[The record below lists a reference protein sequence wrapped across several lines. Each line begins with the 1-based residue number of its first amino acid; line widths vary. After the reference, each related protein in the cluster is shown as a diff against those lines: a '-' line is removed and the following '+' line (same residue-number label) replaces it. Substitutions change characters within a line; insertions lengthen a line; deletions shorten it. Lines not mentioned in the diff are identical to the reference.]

1 MGVSRSIQAVLIL
14 CFSPV
19 LTLAQ
24 SERAASPTASA
35 WGQVL
40 FAESDRPIRHA
51 RVEFV
56 SFSTDSSKSTL
67 TDDQGQF
74 DFEDLEQVTY
84 QVIVGA
90 PGYQKLSATAQIQGK
105 TGPMFLRLRKAE
117 EAASPITND
126 VVSAQELIMSG
137 KADKAFSKG
146 TRLLQKGLTAQSV
159 MYFNRAIAQDPTYY
173 RAYHNLGL
181 AQLRLGHAQEAEC
194 AFQKAI
200 DLTEGR
206 YAPTDFAMGMALF
219 QEEDYR
225 RAEAVIQRGLEME
238 PGSANGKFYLALVQ
252 LALNRLAEAEK
263 SAEQALLRNSDFPE
277 AYFLLAGIH
286 QREQNR
292 SALERDL
299 REYLNLEPAGP
310 HSQQARTLLFGA
322 QRDMG
327 ETVASGTA
335 GP

>member
-1 MGVSRSIQAVLIL
+1 
-14 CFSPV
+14 
-19 LTLAQ
+19 
-24 SERAASPTASA
+24 
-35 WGQVL
+35 L

-74 DFEDLEQVTY
+74 DFEGLEQVSY
-84 QVIVGA
+84 HVIVSA
-90 PGYQKLSATAQIQGK
+90 LGYEKLSAAAQVQGK
-105 TGPMFLRLRKAE
+105 TGPLLLRLRKTE

-126 VVSAQELIMSG
+126 VVSAQELKMSG
-137 KADKAFSKG
+137 KADKVFSKG

-159 MYFNRAIAQDPTYY
+159 PYFNRAIAKDPTYY

-181 AQLRLGHAQEAEC
+181 AQLRLGRAQQAEC

-200 DLTEGR
+200 DLTGGR

-225 RAEAVIQRGLEME
+225 RAEAVIQKGLEMT

-252 LALNRLAEAEK
+252 FALNRPAEAEK
-263 SAEQALLRNSDFPE
+263 NAEQALSRNSDFPE

-286 QREQNR
+286 QREKNR
-292 SALERDL
+292 PALERDL
-299 REYLNLEPAGP
+299 REYLSLEPEGP
-310 HSQQARTLLFGA
+310 HSQQARTLLFDA
-322 QRDMG
+322 QRDRG
-327 ETVASGTA
+327 ETIASGTA
-335 GP
+335 RP